1 MPNRNTDI
9 EKAKKLSRIFKRN
22 NLIRMVKQYSI
33 DNQLYELAA
42 YARDI
47 ERDIEKQHEE
57 LSELPY
63 PYNEMSID
71 EVYSRLEEVYDK
83 IGKTSSPKTNN
94 EAKYFLKSLLRDYK
108 IDTILKNPLD

>member
-1 MPNRNTDI
+1 
-9 EKAKKLSRIFKRN
+9 
-22 NLIRMVKQYSI
+22 
-33 DNQLYELAA
+33 
-42 YARDI
+42 
-47 ERDIEKQHEE
+47 
-57 LSELPY
+57 
-63 PYNEMSID
+63 MSID

>member
-1 MPNRNTDI
+1 
-9 EKAKKLSRIFKRN
+9 
-22 NLIRMVKQYSI
+22 MVKQYSI

-42 YARDI
+42 YTRDI

-83 IGKTSSPKTNN
+83 IGKEGSQKYNKTSSPKTKN
-94 EAKYFLKSLLRDYK
+94 EAKNFLKSLLRDYK